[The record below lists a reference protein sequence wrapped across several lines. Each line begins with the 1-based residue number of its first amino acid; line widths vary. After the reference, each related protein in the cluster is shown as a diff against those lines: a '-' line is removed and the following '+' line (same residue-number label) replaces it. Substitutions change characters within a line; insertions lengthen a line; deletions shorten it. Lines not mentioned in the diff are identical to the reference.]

1 MAYKFNPLLGAGLD
15 EVGAGG
21 GSTSPGGSDTQVQFN
36 DGGSFG
42 GSADL
47 TWDDIAK
54 QLAVG
59 GDINLDDG
67 GTYST
72 TVQMVTATA
81 NRVISFPDATGT
93 VALVAGSSGQVVYNN
108 AGAYAGVSTMTFD
121 GTSVTLAGRLIN
133 SYTSLASSPA
143 KVFTGTWFTGG
154 TATTTKPHFLI
165 EPSGATSTAWSTSG
179 TGLGVNAASGF
190 AGNLLDLQVNGSR
203 VFRVDSAGR
212 VLAPAGSLSN
222 PSLCM
227 GDDRSGFYDL
237 TNGFAYSTANDS
249 TIFSIESGGACRV
262 LRDNFFGWSDAQYNG
277 GTVDTR
283 LYRDAAN
290 TLAQRNGT
298 NAQTYRLYNTYTDA
312 SNYERVAFKW
322 DTNTFKIEPEAAG
335 TGTLRSLA
343 FSANGAASTPP
354 VSLTGTWFSGGTSTT
369 TKPALLIEPS
379 GTTSTAW
386 STSGTGLGV
395 NAASGFA
402 GNLLDLQVGG
412 ASYAFVNNGGIGHF
426 GAGTDNAV
434 RLGFSASPPGGAPG
448 MGLWATGSGKLWL
461 KGYANVYLGDLG
473 RIGAIGST
481 FGFSDTT
488 QGTLDTLLTRDAAG
502 TLAQRN
508 GTNAQT
514 YRLYNTYTDASN
526 YQRTSLIEDSTG
538 LVIDQQYAGTG
549 AARTNLLDLKN
560 NGTSVATI
568 TNAGASTFSNV
579 VTGYN
584 FYAKGGTANNL
595 AAVFGTSSGR
605 LVVASAGLVG
615 FTNSA
620 TSVTATVDTAL
631 KRDQAGVVTLTD
643 GSTGVGYLKTTPVA
657 VSALPAAATVGAGTR
672 GFVNDST
679 VAASGNFGAIVAGGG
694 ANNVPVFSDGTNWLI
709 G

>member
-1 MAYKFNPLLGAGLD
+1 
-15 EVGAGG
+15 
-21 GSTSPGGSDTQVQFN
+21 
-36 DGGSFG
+36 
-42 GSADL
+42 
-47 TWDDIAK
+47 
-54 QLAVG
+54 
-59 GDINLDDG
+59 
-67 GTYST
+67 
-72 TVQMVTATA
+72 
-81 NRVISFPDATGT
+81 
-93 VALVAGSSGQVVYNN
+93 
-108 AGAYAGVSTMTFD
+108 
-121 GTSVTLAGRLIN
+121 
-133 SYTSLASSPA
+133 
-143 KVFTGTWFTGG
+143 
-154 TATTTKPHFLI
+154 
-165 EPSGATSTAWSTSG
+165 
-179 TGLGVNAASGF
+179 LGVNAASGF
-190 AGNLLDLQVNGSR
+190 AGNLLDLQVNGTSQL
-203 VFRVDSAGR
+203 FIGSN
-212 VLAPAGSLSN
+212 GSL
-222 PSLCM
+222 LI
-227 GDDRSGFYDL
+227 SGNTSAATPKLRTATGGSTGYGAYYG
-237 TNGFAYSTANDS
+237 TSQNGFFYSWNGVGTAG
-249 TIFSIESGGACRV
+249 FSIDGV
-262 LRDNFFGWSDAQYNG
+262 QIVSDKSIAW
-277 GTVDTR
+277 T
-283 LYRDAAN
+283 
-290 TLAQRNGT
+290 
-298 NAQTYRLYNTYTDA
+298 
-312 SNYERVAFKW
+312 S
-322 DTNTFKIEPEAAG
+322 
-335 TGTLRSLA
+335 
-343 FSANGAASTPP
+343 
-354 VSLTGTWFSGGTSTT
+354 STT
-369 TKPALLIEPS
+369 APD
-379 GTTSTAW
+379 GTR
-386 STSGTGLGV
+386 
-395 NAASGFA
+395 
-402 GNLLDLQVGG
+402 DLYV
-412 ASYAFVNNGGIGHF
+412 S
-426 GAGTDNAV
+426 
-434 RLGFSASPPGGAPG
+434 
-448 MGLWATGSGKLWL
+448 
-461 KGYANVYLGDLG
+461 
-473 RIGAIGST
+473 
-481 FGFSDTT
+481 
-488 QGTLDTLLTRDAAG
+488 RDAAG